1 MKLFS
6 KLDIEFIYRSL
17 GRKPNKKELIVL
29 HDVLEPVLMQRKLL
43 PARFVKQIG
52 LIKNNIHFEIRDVQ
66 PNGNWSSKNFL
77 LRDCALHGSW
87 PVQISFIWLFKPS
100 KVCLKNVHVK
110 EKNLTDSF
118 KPVITHH
125 SNFDTSRNNGGK
137 VIVIAIMPDELHPKN
152 VSTGHHVG
160 YVKISKPGSTL
171 MHEKRIVNILNEYDS
186 FVSGFALQNNHGSD
200 LRHLLN
206 LIKSIKKVMAS

>member
-6 KLDIEFIYRSL
+6 KLDLEFIYRSL

-66 PNGNWSSKNFL
+66 PNGNWGSTNFL

-100 KVCLKNVHVK
+100 EVCLKNIHVK
-110 EKNLTDSF
+110 EKNLTDSL
-118 KPVITHH
+118 
-125 SNFDTSRNNGGK
+125 SQS
-137 VIVIAIMPDELHPKN
+137 
-152 VSTGHHVG
+152 
-160 YVKISKPGSTL
+160 
-171 MHEKRIVNILNEYDS
+171 
-186 FVSGFALQNNHGSD
+186 
-200 LRHLLN
+200 
-206 LIKSIKKVMAS
+206 